1 MVVQMEKV
9 KFIFKM
15 ALIFKETLKW
25 VRQMVWIIFLFI
37 LMDLIIEEG
46 LLIRKKMD
54 MERFIIIQN
63 LHMKVHGK
71 MEYLMEKIVRRLML
85 MVVYIME
92 ILIMELNKETA
103 VIDGP
108 TVKYT
113 QESSKMGLLK
123 V

>member
-15 ALIFKETLKW
+15 VLIFKETLKW
-25 VRQMVWIIFLFI
+25 VRRMVWIIFSFI
-37 LMDLIIEEG
+37 LMDLIIEVD
-46 LLIRKKMD
+46 LIIRKKMD
-54 MERFIIIQN
+54 MECFIIIPN

-103 VIDGP
+103 VIDGLM
-108 TVKYT
+108 VKYT
-113 QESSKMGLLK
+113 KESSKMGL
-123 V
+123 

>member
-15 ALIFKETLKW
+15 VLIFKETLKW
-25 VRQMVWIIFLFI
+25 VRRMVWIIFSFI
-37 LMDLIIEEG
+37 LMDLIIEED

-54 MERFIIIQN
+54 MECF
-63 LHMKVHGK
+63 
-71 MEYLMEKIVRRLML
+71 MEKIVRRLML

-103 VIDGP
+103 VIDGLM
-108 TVKYT
+108 VKYT
-113 QESSKMGLLK
+113 KESSKMGL
-123 V
+123 